1 MISGRP
7 ERDVRNEFTIF
18 SGSANPTLAA
28 TIAREL
34 GSQVGACVV
43 DRYPDGDVAVQLLDS
58 VRRKEVFL
66 VQPTSP
72 PVNDHLVELLAL
84 ADACRRSGA
93 SRVSAIVP
101 VFGYGRAD
109 KRNGKREPIMAR
121 VVADLLQVKGRPRG
135 GQGARERYSCFDHVG
150 EDTQAYGLMTRLN
163 LSKSCEDEVISQL
176 VELQRRAAE
185 YVRRDGRLAED
196 EVFYAEQN
204 ARLVKCGG
212 ILPLNVSRR
221 GVVVE
226 PARPPYGGNA

>member
-43 DRYPDGDVAVQLLDS
+43 DRYPDGDVAVQFLDS

-66 VQPTSP
+66 VQLTSP
-72 PVNDHLVELLAL
+72 PVNDHVVELLAL

-101 VFGYGRAD
+101 FFGYGRAD

-121 VVADLLQVKGRPRG
+121 VVADLLQVVGIR
-135 GQGARERYSCFDHVG
+135 HVVTVHLHSPQIEG
-150 EDTQAYGLMTRLN
+150 FFHAPVDN
-163 LSKSCEDEVISQL
+163 LTAVPTLC
-176 VELQRRAAE
+176 RAVLDRAPDNP
-185 YVRRDGRLAED
+185 VL
-196 EVFYAEQN
+196 
-204 ARLVKCGG
+204 
-212 ILPLNVSRR
+212 VSRKR
-221 GVVVE
+221 VYVLHWPVAMKHYSMPQGVLDSC
-226 PARPPYGGNA
+226 

>member
-1 MISGRP
+1 M
-7 ERDVRNEFTIF
+7 RNEFTIF

-101 VFGYGRAD
+101 FFGYGRAD

-135 GQGARERYSCFDHVG
+135 GQAGARALFLLRSRWRGHAG
-150 EDTQAYGLMTRLN
+150 LWPHDTP
-163 LSKSCEDEVISQL
+163 EP
-176 VELQRRAAE
+176 LQI
-185 YVRRDGRLAED
+185 V
-196 EVFYAEQN
+196 
-204 ARLVKCGG
+204 
-212 ILPLNVSRR
+212 
-221 GVVVE
+221 
-226 PARPPYGGNA
+226 